1 MSSLLRVSVL
11 LLSLCFAHPALA
23 STAVSGTLTGNTT
36 WTKADSPYVVSNVT
50 IPAGTTL
57 TIDPGVVV
65 KMSARVFFYVF
76 GTVNAQGTAAEP
88 IIFTA
93 ITDDSVGGDS
103 NGDQGATLPS
113 VGDWLSLYFLE
124 GSQGTFVNTE
134 IRYGGASNGA
144 TPMGAL
150 HNQGGSI
157 VLTDCILTDA
167 LNYPLAQD
175 SGMTT
180 LTTSTIERGGSGLR
194 MTDGVFALSGNTF
207 TDTLI
212 SIDPRVDFINHGN
225 NTGTKGFSFGGQTA
239 ANLSGTMTHDQT
251 WVPDGLPYV
260 VADTLTVPA
269 LHSLTILPGTTV
281 HMTMH
286 TLYVSG
292 TLTSGVSGASERVT
306 FTSPSVTP
314 QPGDWLGVNFLSGSH
329 GAFHATDLR
338 YGAHSFGFGYF
349 NGMIMNQGGTITMDD
364 TTLTDAGDAA
374 IHHESGTLAIT
385 ASTIARATLGIRVWG
400 GTVELHDSSLHDL
413 SAYGVYNIGSIAVDA
428 TNNWWGSFTGPTH
441 PSHPIGTGAVV
452 SNNVLF
458 LPYRTIDPADVCTVN
473 CNSNVLFL
481 PGIEASR
488 MYEPLVCNEAGT
500 LCKTEQL
507 WEPHGDRLALR
518 LGHEVDGSSTNA
530 DIYVNGIIDNAY
542 APIKGNIYKSFIEG
556 MNAMATSGTINAWEA
571 VPYDWRLTPDQILSS
586 GKVIYGGEGITY
598 LEATSSPY
606 IIQELKKLAES
617 SKTKKVTIIA
627 HSNGG
632 LIAKALTEKLGTTTA
647 AKLIDKIIFVAVPQ
661 VGTPKAIGS
670 ILHGFDQGIG
680 SIFIGGD
687 KITESAARVLARN
700 MPMAYNLLPS
710 ADYFT
715 YVDDP
720 VVTFSDEPEVA
731 IFRERYGEKIH
742 SKERLHPFLVD
753 SFRLAS
759 STVDDLQ
766 YPSVGND
773 LLLTHAESLHQNID
787 EVAINKEIFLFSS

>member
-1 MSSLLRVSVL
+1 MSNTREPTDTFSGRSLTFIKNVTLDGIFIDLSRCSARIKQSLSISITLPMSSLLRVSVL

-281 HMTMH
+281 HSMKSTRNKKEH
-286 TLYVSG
+286 
-292 TLTSGVSGASERVT
+292 
-306 FTSPSVTP
+306 
-314 QPGDWLGVNFLSGSH
+314 QDDIISH
-329 GAFHATDLR
+329 R
-338 YGAHSFGFGYF
+338 
-349 NGMIMNQGGTITMDD
+349 
-364 TTLTDAGDAA
+364 
-374 IHHESGTLAIT
+374 
-385 ASTIARATLGIRVWG
+385 
-400 GTVELHDSSLHDL
+400 
-413 SAYGVYNIGSIAVDA
+413 
-428 TNNWWGSFTGPTH
+428 
-441 PSHPIGTGAVV
+441 
-452 SNNVLF
+452 
-458 LPYRTIDPADVCTVN
+458 
-473 CNSNVLFL
+473 
-481 PGIEASR
+481 
-488 MYEPLVCNEAGT
+488 
-500 LCKTEQL
+500 
-507 WEPHGDRLALR
+507 
-518 LGHEVDGSSTNA
+518 
-530 DIYVNGIIDNAY
+530 
-542 APIKGNIYKSFIEG
+542 
-556 MNAMATSGTINAWEA
+556 
-571 VPYDWRLTPDQILSS
+571 
-586 GKVIYGGEGITY
+586 
-598 LEATSSPY
+598 
-606 IIQELKKLAES
+606 
-617 SKTKKVTIIA
+617 
-627 HSNGG
+627 
-632 LIAKALTEKLGTTTA
+632 
-647 AKLIDKIIFVAVPQ
+647 
-661 VGTPKAIGS
+661 
-670 ILHGFDQGIG
+670 
-680 SIFIGGD
+680 
-687 KITESAARVLARN
+687 TESA
-700 MPMAYNLLPS
+700 
-710 ADYFT
+710 
-715 YVDDP
+715 
-720 VVTFSDEPEVA
+720 
-731 IFRERYGEKIH
+731 H
-742 SKERLHPFLVD
+742 
-753 SFRLAS
+753 
-759 STVDDLQ
+759 
-766 YPSVGND
+766 
-773 LLLTHAESLHQNID
+773 ESEL
-787 EVAINKEIFLFSS
+787 